1 MYMSH
6 HRPDFPVTAT
16 YKLMNK
22 TGFIKSDKEDNT
34 ITVKH
39 FIKNGF
45 VTGKLYD
52 DRVLLLGNN
61 HMIGRRDLEKFFIR
75 IK

>member
-1 MYMSH
+1 MYMNH
-6 HRPDFPVTAT
+6 YRPDCTITAT

-45 VTGKLYD
+45 VTGKLCD
-52 DRVLLLGNN
+52 GRVLLLGNN

-75 IK
+75 IR